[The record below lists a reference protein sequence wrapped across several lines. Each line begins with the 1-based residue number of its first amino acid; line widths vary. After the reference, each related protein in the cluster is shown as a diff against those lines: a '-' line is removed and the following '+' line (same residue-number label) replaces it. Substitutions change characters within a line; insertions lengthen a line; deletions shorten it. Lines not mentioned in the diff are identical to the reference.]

1 MKEKIKR
8 HEAVPEEEPEEE
20 AENLNPQFN
29 KMSQAGFKKYNSC
42 LDTLHHSRRA
52 EHQGG
57 DKNV

>member
-29 KMSQAGFKKYNSC
+29 KMSQAGFKK
-42 LDTLHHSRRA
+42 
-52 EHQGG
+52 
-57 DKNV
+57 